1 MLKCLILRKKATH
14 RFRNRYDTLGYYS
27 IQRIWCERIIIIII
41 INNIDKA
48 RCQKFKKGGMGIMR
62 QMDIKLNVQMKG
74 DRSRDRTSVFIE
86 DTRN

>member
-1 MLKCLILRKKATH
+1 MLKCFILRKKARR

-27 IQRIWCERIIIIII
+27 IQRIWCKRRII
-41 INNIDKA
+41 INNSDKA

>member
-1 MLKCLILRKKATH
+1 
-14 RFRNRYDTLGYYS
+14 
-27 IQRIWCERIIIIII
+27 
-41 INNIDKA
+41 
-48 RCQKFKKGGMGIMR
+48 MGIMR